1 MPALCECASPDPV
14 IRHRFLGML
23 EPEALHLFD
32 ELSELKLL
40 PNIVT
45 FGATV
50 TACEKGGVLH
60 VHRLMCARP
69 ASTCTELPN
78 VLMAQ
83 RWTAARS

>member
-1 MPALCECASPDPV
+1 
-14 IRHRFLGML
+14 ML

-32 ELSELKLL
+32 ELSDLKLL

-69 ASTCTELPN
+69 D
-78 VLMAQ
+78 VDMH
-83 RWTAARS
+83 RTAECAYGATLDSRQIININSVGVVQ